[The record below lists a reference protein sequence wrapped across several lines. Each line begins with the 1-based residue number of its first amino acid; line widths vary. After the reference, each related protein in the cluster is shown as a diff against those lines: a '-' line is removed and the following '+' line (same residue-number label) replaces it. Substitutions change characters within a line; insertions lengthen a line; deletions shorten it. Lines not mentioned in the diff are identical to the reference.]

1 MVPTGNEQ
9 AKATHYGKRRPGYG
23 TEYGAVPTAEEIVNS
38 LDNKGIGDLQ
48 FSVEELES
56 ILDERDLT
64 NLRVL
69 AESIVK
75 AMIDTPATITRQYEA
90 QRYYLAAR
98 YAHERA
104 LATARV
110 EIRNRTFRE
119 GKKLTENEIKDL
131 AELEADS
138 TKIDL
143 ITAEI
148 GLNAAKADLNIATEI
163 GRGLNTVST
172 IERDI
177 LRTTDYSAI
186 QARSTLNESAR
197 QATKKP

>member
-1 MVPTGNEQ
+1 MIPTGNEQ

-75 AMIDTPATITRQYEA
+75 AMIDTPAAITRQYEA

>member
-1 MVPTGNEQ
+1 MVPTENEQ
-9 AKATHYGKRRPGYG
+9 VKATHYGKRRPGHG

-75 AMIDTPATITRQYEA
+75 AMIDTPAAITRQYEA

>member
-1 MVPTGNEQ
+1 MVPAGNEQ

-75 AMIDTPATITRQYEA
+75 AMIDTPAAITRQYEA

-148 GLNAAKADLNIATEI
+148 GLNAKADLNIATEI

>member
-1 MVPTGNEQ
+1 MVPAGNEQ
-9 AKATHYGKRRPGYG
+9 VKATHYGKRRPGYG

-75 AMIDTPATITRQYEA
+75 AMIDTPAAITRQYEA

-186 QARSTLNESAR
+186 QARSTLNESAH

>member
-1 MVPTGNEQ
+1 MVSTGNEQ

-75 AMIDTPATITRQYEA
+75 AMID
-90 QRYYLAAR
+90 
-98 YAHERA
+98 
-104 LATARV
+104 
-110 EIRNRTFRE
+110 
-119 GKKLTENEIKDL
+119 
-131 AELEADS
+131 
-138 TKIDL
+138 
-143 ITAEI
+143 I
-148 GLNAAKADLNIATEI
+148 GNY
-163 GRGLNTVST
+163 ST
-172 IERDI
+172 IRSATLLLGGT
-177 LRTTDYSAI
+177 LR
-186 QARSTLNESAR
+186 
-197 QATKKP
+197 P

>member
-1 MVPTGNEQ
+1 MVPAGNEQ

-56 ILDERDLT
+56 TLDERDLT

-75 AMIDTPATITRQYEA
+75 AMIDTPAAITRQYEA

-110 EIRNRTFRE
+110 GIRNRTFRE

>member
-1 MVPTGNEQ
+1 MVPAGNEQ

-75 AMIDTPATITRQYEA
+75 AMIDTPAAITRQYEPH
-90 QRYYLAAR
+90 RYYWAAR

>member
-1 MVPTGNEQ
+1 MVPAGNEQ

-48 FSVEELES
+48 FSAEELES

-75 AMIDTPATITRQYEA
+75 AMIDIPAAITRQYEA

>member
-75 AMIDTPATITRQYEA
+75 AMIDTPTAITRQYEA

>member
-1 MVPTGNEQ
+1 MVPAGNEQ

-75 AMIDTPATITRQYEA
+75 AMIDTPAAITRQYEA

-197 QATKKP
+197 HANKNS

>member
-1 MVPTGNEQ
+1 MVPAGNEQ

-75 AMIDTPATITRQYEA
+75 AMIDTPAAITRQYEA

-186 QARSTLNESAR
+186 QARSTFNESAR
-197 QATKKP
+197 QATKKS

>member
-38 LDNKGIGDLQ
+38 LYNKGIGDLQ

-75 AMIDTPATITRQYEA
+75 AMIDTPAAITRQYEA

>member
-1 MVPTGNEQ
+1 MVPTGNER

-75 AMIDTPATITRQYEA
+75 AMIDTPAAITRQYEA